1 MESLLD
7 GQHGATTLLA
17 GLIVVLCFHLLIAIG
32 KFLFELA
39 RKKSEV
45 ADRQNQEL
53 AAALTRCTETMQRL
67 DSRITAIERDL
78 NEVLKFKIDFRK
90 LFSAVKYIA
99 GDKWPEA
106 REAMKDHGL
115 E

>member
-1 MESLLD
+1 MGALLD

-17 GLIVVLCFHLLIAIG
+17 GLIVVLCFHLLIVIG

-39 RKKSEV
+39 RKKNESAE
-45 ADRQNQEL
+45 RQNQEL
-53 AAALTRCTETMQRL
+53 AAALKSCTETMTRL

-90 LFSAVKYIA
+90 LFAAVKFIA
-99 GDKWPEA
+99 GDKWAEA